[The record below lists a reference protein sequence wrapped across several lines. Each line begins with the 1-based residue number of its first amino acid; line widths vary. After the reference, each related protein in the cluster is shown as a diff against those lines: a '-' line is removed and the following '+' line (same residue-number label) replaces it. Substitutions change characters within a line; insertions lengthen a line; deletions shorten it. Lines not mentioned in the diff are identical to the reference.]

1 MKISYN
7 WLHTFFTESLPKPTD
22 VAQAMTFHSSEIEE
36 VIPADQDTVIDV
48 KVLPDK
54 SAWLLSH
61 RGVAKEL
68 SAILGQPLTADP
80 LAIPSLPA
88 QATDRLSLT
97 LETTG
102 CDHYSAALMT
112 GVKVGPSPAWLAER
126 LVAIGQRPINN
137 VVDAANYVMFEMGQ
151 PLHAFDA
158 DKLGTVGERYTIGVR
173 QAVDEEKI
181 TTLMGE
187 EVTLTAHDMVIVD
200 GTNNQPVAIAGV
212 KGGKVAEV
220 DAGTTTLLI
229 EAAHFD
235 RVAVRKTAQR
245 HNLRTDASQ
254 RYENGVPRALAPLG
268 LARVCELL
276 GQLTGGTVVAHH
288 AVGEGREERPTVS
301 VALSQVNRVL
311 GLALTTEAVEAIM
324 VRLSYEHAWEG
335 EVLTVRPPFE
345 RDDLVIAEDLIEEI
359 GRLYGLTHIEAV
371 APEPQVVTGSEI
383 NIRHFYAER
392 VRAALTALAFSE
404 VMTSSFRAH
413 DEVKIKNALASDKGY
428 LRSTLRENL
437 TEALAKNAPSR
448 DLLGLS
454 AIQLFELGTVFS
466 SDDEYYHLGLA
477 VRTGAEYKAKVD
489 DPLLAAAKTAV
500 ETALG
505 TSITWLVSEQGVAE
519 CRLSEV
525 LSLLPVPTMYEASPA
540 PSTNRY
546 QPFSL
551 YPAVSRDIA
560 LWVPEGTDVE
570 SVAAPLRAAAGTLCV
585 RLTHIDTFTKDSRT
599 SLAFRLVF
607 QATDRTLT
615 GEEVDGS
622 MQALYTLATEQGWE
636 VR

>member
-7 WLHTFFTESLPKPTD
+7 WLQTFFAEPLPKPEQL
-22 VAQAMTFHSSEIEE
+22 AELLTFHSSEIEE

-54 SAWLLSH
+54 SSWLLSH

-68 SAILGQPLTADP
+68 SAILGRP
-80 LAIPSLPA
+80 LAIDPLTIAPLPP
-88 QATDRLSLT
+88 QAAERLSLT
-97 LETTG
+97 LETDG

-112 GVKVGPSPAWLAER
+112 GVTVGPSPAWLAER
-126 LVAIGQRPINN
+126 LIAIGQRPINN

-158 DKLGTVGERYTIGVR
+158 AKLGTVGERNAIGVR
-173 QAVDEEKI
+173 QATNEEKI

-187 EVTLTAHDMVIVD
+187 EVILTAHDMVIVD

-220 DAGTTTLLI
+220 DAGTRTLLI

-245 HNLRTDASQ
+245 HSLRTDASQ

-276 GQLTGGTVVAHH
+276 AELTGGIVVAHH
-288 AVGEGREERPTVS
+288 AVGEGREARPTVS

-311 GLALTTEAVEAIM
+311 GLSLTTEVLEGILD
-324 VRLSYEHAWEG
+324 RLGYEHTWDG
-335 EVLTVRPPFE
+335 EMLTVRPPFE
-345 RDDLVIAEDLIEEI
+345 RDDLVIPQDLIEEI
-359 GRLYGLTHIEAV
+359 GRLYGLTHIEAIPPV
-371 APEPQVVTGSEI
+371 LPSGAGSEI
-383 NIRHFYAER
+383 NVRHFYVER
-392 VRAALTALAFSE
+392 VRGALTALGFSE
-404 VMTSSFRAH
+404 VLTSSFRAQ
-413 DEVKIKNALASDKGY
+413 DVVKIKNALASDKGY
-428 LRSTLRENL
+428 LRSALRENL
-437 TEALAKNAPSR
+437 TEAIQKNVPSR

-454 AIQLFELGTVFS
+454 AVQLFELGTVFAA
-466 SDDEYYHLGLA
+466 DAEHYHLGLA
-477 VRTGAEYKAKVD
+477 VRTGTEYKAKVD
-489 DPLLAAAKTAV
+489 DPLLTAAKAAV
-500 ETALG
+500 EAALS
-505 TSITWLVSEQGVAE
+505 TPITWLVSEQGVAE
-519 CRLSEV
+519 CRLSEI
-525 LSLLPVPTMYEASPA
+525 LPQLPVPSIYEASPA
-540 PSTNRY
+540 PSQNRY

-560 LWVPEGTDVE
+560 LWVSEVTSVDA
-570 SVAAPLRAAAGTLCV
+570 VAAALRAAAGALCV
-585 RLTHIDTFTKDSRT
+585 RLTHIDTFTKDGRT

-615 GEEVDGS
+615 GEEVDGF
-622 MQALYTLATEQGWE
+622 MQALYTLATKQGWE

>member
-1 MKISYN
+1 MKVSYS
-7 WLHTFFTESLPKPTD
+7 WLQTFFAEPLPSPEEL
-22 VAQAMTFHSSEIEE
+22 AEAMTFHSSEIEE
-36 VIPADQDTVIDV
+36 IIPGDGDTVIDV

-68 SAILGQPLTADP
+68 SVILGHPLATDPLTIAP
-80 LAIPSLPA
+80 LEAKA
-88 QATDRLSLT
+88 AERLSLT
-97 LETTG
+97 LETDG

-112 GVKVGPSPAWLAER
+112 GVKVGPSPQWLQEK
-126 LVAIGQRPINN
+126 LLAIGQRPINN

-158 DKLGTVGERYTIGVR
+158 AKLGTVGERYAIGVR
-173 QAVDEEKI
+173 QATDEEKI

-187 EVTLTAHDMVIVD
+187 EVALTVHDMVIVD
-200 GTNNQPVAIAGV
+200 GTSNQSVAIAGV

-235 RVAVRKTAQR
+235 RVSVRKTAQR
-245 HNLRTDASQ
+245 HSLRTDASQ

-276 GQLTGGTVVAHH
+276 AELTGGAVVAQHS
-288 AVGEGREERPTVS
+288 VGAGREERPVVS
-301 VALSQVNRVL
+301 VSLAHLNRVL
-311 GLALTTEAVEAIM
+311 GLSLTTEAVEAILT
-324 VRLSYEHAWEG
+324 RLAYEHTWEG
-335 EVLTVRPPFE
+335 EELTVQPPFE
-345 RDDLVIAEDLIEEI
+345 RDDLTIAEDLIEEI
-359 GRLYGLTHIEAV
+359 GRFYGLTHIEATPPALV
-371 APEPQVVTGSEI
+371 AGDGSEI

-392 VRAALTALAFSE
+392 VREVLTTLGFSE
-404 VMTSSFRAH
+404 VMTSSFRAQ

-428 LRSTLRENL
+428 LRSALRENL
-437 TEALAKNAPSR
+437 TEALQKNVPSR

-454 AIQLFELGTVFS
+454 AVQLFELGTVFAA
-466 SDDEYYHLGLA
+466 DDEYYHLCLA

-489 DPLLAAAKTAV
+489 DPLLTAAKAAV
-500 ETALG
+500 EAALG
-505 TSITWLVSEQGVAE
+505 TSVTWLTSEQGVAE
-519 CRLSEV
+519 CRLSD
-525 LSLLPVPTMYEASPA
+525 LLQTLPVPAAYEASPA

-546 QPFSL
+546 QSFSF

-560 LWVPEGTDVE
+560 LWVTEGTAADA
-570 SVAAPLRAAAGTLCV
+570 VAAALRTAAGALCV
-585 RLTHIDTFTKDSRT
+585 RLAHIDTFTKDGRT

-615 GEEVDGS
+615 GEEIDGF
-622 MQALYTLATEQGWE
+622 MQALYALAATEGWE